1 MPIIVGKQPTAWKDS
16 AARPTHDFSFL
27 RGGGVSGGGAPK
39 EFIAAR
45 PKNTTEKED
54 EEIKKLQEKAQEGE
68 DLSEMTAEEVL
79 DSDTEL
85 GVGTWTA
92 PVLDVDSVI
101 PSLIEGG
108 QLTLN
113 SIKAEYINAETLSA
127 ISADLGNITAGTITG
142 ATIQTA
148 TTGTRFVMTSTGFQ
162 GINGAGDVIFEI
174 VLTGGD
180 SGDVIMGDDATGKFA
195 KWDDSAGEFLVNGDT
210 INAETTFQIGG
221 EDVTGTADDLNTAVD
236 GLAWYVVRHTF
247 PFTQSTF
254 GGFPNSW
261 SPDDQ
266 GLLVFKQPGD
276 GGGGGFG
283 GVQKYAE
290 FILDFANDFE
300 VELRVAVPVGH
311 TLAFGVSDFTTGT
324 RLTTDAT
331 AEGAWFNISNTVID
345 AVNSDGASANTT
357 DVTGATTPGNSNSY
371 KIIKT
376 GSSIAY
382 YVNGVLETTHT
393 TFIST
398 STTCAFVIEGTS
410 GNDSNDTELL
420 SGSIL
425 FKSKI

>member
-180 SGDVIMGDDATGKFA
+180 SGDVIMGDDATGRYA

-247 PFTQSTF
+247 PFDDDTF
-254 GGFPNSW
+254 GSFPNSW
-261 SPDDQ
+261 TNDADGWLQ
-266 GLLVFKQPGD
+266 ALQPGD

-283 GVQKYAE
+283 GVQRYTE
-290 FILDFANDFE
+290 FILDFAEDFS
-300 VELRVAVPVGH
+300 VELKVAVPSGH
-311 TLAFGVSDFTTGT
+311 GIGFGVVDFTNGT
-324 RLTTDAT
+324 RFTTDST
-331 AEGAWFNISNTVID
+331 AEGGWFDIDSTTID
-345 AVNSDGASANTT
+345 AVNSNGTSSNTT
-357 DVTGATTPGNSNSY
+357 DVTGGTDPTTLTSY
-371 KIIKT
+371 KVVKT
-376 GSSIAY
+376 GSSIEY
-382 YVNGVLETTHT
+382 YVDGVLETTHT
-393 TFIST
+393 TFISS
-398 STTCAFVIEGTS
+398 STTCAFVIEGTT
-410 GNDSNDTELL
+410 GNDSNNTELL
-420 SGSIL
+420 NGSIL